1 MRKSKEEKF
10 YLYKYFSLEG
20 KFKTPTG
27 HITRLSGIM
36 DLLLNKRIF
45 IPSLKVLN
53 DPFEEMVN
61 EDKELKS
68 TEAELNKGILSF
80 TTHYDNL
87 LMWSHY
93 GNSHTGVVVKFS
105 IQKEEENNFKK
116 VQYVQATSELNLH
129 ERILVKSYHW
139 NYENEYRR
147 SFTKSSQH
155 TSLSS
160 IGLKIEG
167 VITGSKCLPKNF
179 EQIYEICLAEKIKLG
194 SVELKKDFS
203 CSLKNGLSELLK
215 QRRSAIMQS
224 IEFSA
229 FESYHDDVHD
239 YAVDEAQSRAQAEYY
254 EDLENKAEST
264 SEYKKLLRK
273 QKSAVKKLAKFKI

>member
-10 YLYKYFSLEG
+10 YLYKYFNLEG
-20 KFKTPTG
+20 KVKTSNG
-27 HITRLSGIM
+27 YITRLSVIR

-61 EDKELKS
+61 ENKELKN
-68 TEAELNKGILSF
+68 TEAELNKGVLSF

-105 IQKEEENNFKK
+105 IQKEEEKNFKK
-116 VQYVQATSELNLH
+116 VQYVQATSEINLH

-155 TSLSS
+155 TSLSN

-167 VITGSKCLPKNF
+167 VITGSKCLPKNCKK
-179 EQIYEICLAEKIKLG
+179 IYEICLTEKIKLG

-203 CSLKNGLSELLK
+203 CSLKDGLSEPLK
-215 QRRSAIMQS
+215 QSIGDIMQF
-224 IEFSA
+224 IEQST
-229 FESYHDDVHD
+229 FEPYHDIAYD
-239 YAVDEAQSRAQAEYY
+239 YGVDEAQDKAQAEYY
-254 EDLENKAEST
+254 EDLENQAKASP
-264 SEYKKLLRK
+264 EYKNLLRK
-273 QKSAVKKLAKFKI
+273 QKSAAKQLAKFKI